1 MTAPILALP
10 DPDRAFSVIC
20 DASDFVIGSA
30 LLRTDAE
37 GRERVM
43 AFESRQLEAAER
55 SNSVHDKELLAMKHA
70 LVKLRVHLLDSKPFV
85 IDTDHASLRTVTQSL
100 HLSQRMA
107 RWLSFFGEYNFEVK
121 YKPG

>member
-1 MTAPILALP
+1 MPAPILALP
-10 DPDRAFSVIC
+10 DLDRSFSVIC
-20 DASDFVIGSA
+20 DASDFVIAIA

-43 AFESRQLEAAER
+43 TFESRQMKAAER
-55 SNSVHDKELLAMKHA
+55 SNSAHDKELHATKHA
-70 LVKLRVHLLDSKPFV
+70 LVKFRVHLLDSKPFV

-107 RWLSFFGEYNFEVK
+107 RWLSFFGEIQ
-121 YKPG
+121 